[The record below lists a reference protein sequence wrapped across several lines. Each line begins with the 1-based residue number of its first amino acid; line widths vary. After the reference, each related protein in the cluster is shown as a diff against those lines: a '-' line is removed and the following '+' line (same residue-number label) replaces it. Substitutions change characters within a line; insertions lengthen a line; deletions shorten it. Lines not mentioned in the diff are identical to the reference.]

1 MISRPTTTQL
11 IGVVRRELAETVAPA
26 IDDPVVAGS
35 LMMIDHLLGTFARRA
50 EHEIAWMLEE
60 VDEIRELAER
70 VARELPHAA
79 GVTEPLEH
87 ELASMRLS
95 DVVEHYSVVSEALS
109 RSVEA
114 TLGTSSA
121 LERAAVEL
129 MHSRLAHEQEVIGDF
144 QLVGRG

>member
-1 MISRPTTTQL
+1 
-11 IGVVRRELAETVAPA
+11 
-26 IDDPVVAGS
+26 
-35 LMMIDHLLGTFARRA
+35 MMIDHLLETFARRA

-60 VDEIRELAER
+60 IERIHALALQ
-70 VARELPHAA
+70 VARECPDAA
-79 GVTEPLEH
+79 DVTEPLEH
-87 ELASMRLS
+87 ELGSMHLN

-114 TLGTSSA
+114 TLGTASP

-129 MHSRLAHEQEVIGDF
+129 MHARLAHEQEVIGDF